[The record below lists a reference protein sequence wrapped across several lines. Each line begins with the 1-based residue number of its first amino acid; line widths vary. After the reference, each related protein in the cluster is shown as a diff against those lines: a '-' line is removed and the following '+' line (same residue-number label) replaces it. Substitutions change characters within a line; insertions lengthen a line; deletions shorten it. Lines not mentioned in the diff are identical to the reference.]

1 MVYILFP
8 NLLSHLILMTTFQ
21 DKYYYLLFK
30 DEDTDAQNFKEFVQ
44 GHHCEGMA
52 ETQTQAF

>member
-30 DEDTDAQNFKEFVQ
+30 DEDTDAQKF
-44 GHHCEGMA
+44 
-52 ETQTQAF
+52 